1 MTVRNSFH
9 SLTLRYFKSLRHYL
23 TRDVLPAESN
33 YRNLLSLGR
42 QNSQDVSRKFSRPT
56 LDELHD
62 ENGEVMQS
70 LLAKAKIAPK
80 VNYPYFLF
88 TFIFIMMFYVI
99 FELLSSH
106 R

>member
-1 MTVRNSFH
+1 MKSGNYSQDLKKSWPNVGNSFY
-9 SLTLRYFKSLRHYL
+9 SLSLRYFKSLRHYL

-80 VNYPYFLF
+80 VNFL
-88 TFIFIMMFYVI
+88 IFPQNF
-99 FELLSSH
+99 
-106 R
+106 